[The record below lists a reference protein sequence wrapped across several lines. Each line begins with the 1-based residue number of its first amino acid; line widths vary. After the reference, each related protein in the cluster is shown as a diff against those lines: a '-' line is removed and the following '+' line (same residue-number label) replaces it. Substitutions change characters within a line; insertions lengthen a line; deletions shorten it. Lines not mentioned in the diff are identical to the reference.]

1 MKSEQDYIK
10 CIHIIYQNTN
20 IEDELG
26 TTLYAN
32 VGSCV
37 GEALSKV
44 KVQPKDHLRPI
55 QDLETQFKA
64 SPIPQRAKFLK
75 KFNIKK
81 KKPAANSGK
90 VTGKEKKKQK
100 KLSKAAKEPPLAPP
114 VVTVEGDKDGSS
126 MLRDES
132 LESGEKKNVVA
143 AELLIPEP
151 MNATTDQTLTSV
163 AEQPPA
169 GTVAPAE
176 EEGEEKMEE
185 EGKEKERVSVY
196 DAVAGAVVE
205 AAIKETIGKK
215 G

>member
-1 MKSEQDYIK
+1 M
-10 CIHIIYQNTN
+10 
-20 IEDELG
+20 
-26 TTLYAN
+26 TTLNLYAN
-32 VGSCV
+32 VGSFV

-44 KVQPKDHLRPI
+44 NVQPKDHLRPI
-55 QDLETQFKA
+55 QDLQTQFKA

-100 KLSKAAKEPPLAPP
+100 KLSKAAQEPPLAPP
-114 VVTVEGDKDGSS
+114 VVTVEEDKDGSS

-132 LESGEKKNVVA
+132 LESGEKKNAVA
-143 AELLIPEP
+143 VELLIPEP
-151 MNATTDQTLTSV
+151 MDATTEQRPTSV

-185 EGKEKERVSVY
+185 EEKEKERVSVY

-215 G
+215 GWDACINLVADLVVSFPFQF

>member
-1 MKSEQDYIK
+1 M
-10 CIHIIYQNTN
+10 
-20 IEDELG
+20 
-26 TTLYAN
+26 
-32 VGSCV
+32 
-37 GEALSKV
+37 
-44 KVQPKDHLRPI
+44 
-55 QDLETQFKA
+55 
-64 SPIPQRAKFLK
+64 
-75 KFNIKK
+75 
-81 KKPAANSGK
+81 
-90 VTGKEKKKQK
+90 TGKEKKKQK

-151 MNATTDQTLTSV
+151 MDATTDQTLTSV
-163 AEQPPA
+163 AEQPPTE
-169 GTVAPAE
+169 TVAPAE
-176 EEGEEKMEE
+176 EEGEEEMEE
-185 EGKEKERVSVY
+185 EGKEKGRVSVY

>member
-1 MKSEQDYIK
+1 M
-10 CIHIIYQNTN
+10 
-20 IEDELG
+20 
-26 TTLYAN
+26 
-32 VGSCV
+32 
-37 GEALSKV
+37 
-44 KVQPKDHLRPI
+44 
-55 QDLETQFKA
+55 
-64 SPIPQRAKFLK
+64 
-75 KFNIKK
+75 
-81 KKPAANSGK
+81 
-90 VTGKEKKKQK
+90 TGKEKKKQK

-132 LESGEKKNVVA
+132 LESGEKKNVVEKKNVIA

-151 MNATTDQTLTSV
+151 MDATTDQTLTSV

-169 GTVAPAE
+169 GTVAPVE
-176 EEGEEKMEE
+176 KEGKEKMEE

>member
-1 MKSEQDYIK
+1 M
-10 CIHIIYQNTN
+10 
-20 IEDELG
+20 
-26 TTLYAN
+26 
-32 VGSCV
+32 
-37 GEALSKV
+37 
-44 KVQPKDHLRPI
+44 
-55 QDLETQFKA
+55 
-64 SPIPQRAKFLK
+64 
-75 KFNIKK
+75 
-81 KKPAANSGK
+81 
-90 VTGKEKKKQK
+90 TGKEKKKQK
-100 KLSKAAKEPPLAPP
+100 KLSKTAKEPPLAPP

-151 MNATTDQTLTSV
+151 MNATMDQTLTSV

-169 GTVAPAE
+169 GTVAPVE
-176 EEGEEKMEE
+176 KEGKEKMEE